1 MSCIYQKAEMMI
13 YPSIFE
19 GFGIPI
25 LEALNSQIP
34 VITTKGGCFSEA
46 VEKFIVRLIH
56 YQLIQFQMQLL
67 KLNKIKILKIK

>member
-34 VITTKGGCFSEA
+34 VITTKGGCFSEV
-46 VEKFIVRLIH
+46 VEKFIIH
-56 YQLIQFQMQLL
+56 
-67 KLNKIKILKIK
+67 